1 MTTMQ
6 DVARHAGVSAMTVS
20 NVINDHPHVRAATRA
35 KVLASIAELGY
46 HVNTA
51 ARTLRQGR
59 TGVVCLA
66 VPEIDRP
73 YFGHLA
79 SLLIDRAAARGFEL
93 VVEQTAASRDR
104 ELDAISRS
112 RLRNYD
118 GLILSAVQLHD
129 DDAVLLRGD
138 FPTVLLGER
147 GFTGPLDHVVMANEE
162 GAALAATHLIDQ
174 GCTRVA
180 MLGGYHSAVGA
191 VDVSTLRTGGFEGA
205 LRARGI
211 DEAEAPIRSSPF
223 SFEGAYSAT
232 AALLA
237 DVPDVDGLFCAT
249 DVVAIGAIRA
259 LADAGRRVPQDVK
272 VVGFDDVP
280 LASYVTPSL
289 TTIAPDHAAMAD
301 AAISMLIDRIEG
313 SRAPDDF
320 RTVTGPV
327 RLIARE
333 SSAR

>member
-6 DVARHAGVSAMTVS
+6 DVARHAGVSPMTVS
-20 NVINDHPHVRAATRA
+20 NVINEHPHVRESTRQR
-35 KVLASIAELGY
+35 VLASIAELGY

-93 VVEQTAASRDR
+93 VVEQTEASRDR
-104 ELDAISRS
+104 ELDAIARS

-129 DDAVLLRGD
+129 DDAILLRGD
-138 FPTVLLGER
+138 YPTVILGER
-147 GFTGPLDHVVMANEE
+147 AFSEPLDHVVMANED
-162 GAALAATHLIDQ
+162 GARLAAAHLIDQ
-174 GCTRVA
+174 GCARVA
-180 MLGGYHSAVGA
+180 MLGGYHSGVGA
-191 VDVSTLRTGGFEGA
+191 VDVSTLRTRGFEEG
-205 LRARGI
+205 LRGRGI
-211 DEAEAPIRSSPF
+211 DPAAAVIRSSDF
-223 SFEGAYSAT
+223 SFEGARAAT
-232 AALLA
+232 TALLA
-237 DVPDVDGLFCAT
+237 EIPELDGLFCAT
-249 DVVAIGAIRA
+249 DVIAIGAIRA
-259 LADAGRRVPQDVK
+259 LADAGRRVPHDVK

-280 LASYVTPSL
+280 LAAYVTPSL
-289 TTIAPDHAAMAD
+289 TSVAPDHAAMAD
-301 AAISMLIDRIEG
+301 AAISLLIDRIEG
-313 SRAPDDF
+313 SRPSGDF

-327 RLIARE
+327 RLIERE
-333 SSAR
+333 SSAT

>member
-20 NVINDHPHVRAATRA
+20 NVINDHPHVREATRQR
-35 KVLASIAELGY
+35 VLAAIAELGY

-59 TGVVCLA
+59 TGVICLA

-79 SLLIDRAAARGFEL
+79 SLLIDRAADRGFEL
-93 VVEQTAASRDR
+93 VVEQTAARRDR

-129 DDAVLLRGD
+129 DDAMLLRGD

-147 GFTGPLDHVVMANEE
+147 GFTGPLDRVVMANEV
-162 GAALAATHLIDQ
+162 GAALAAGHLLDR
-174 GCTRVA
+174 GCRRVA
-180 MLGGYHSAVGA
+180 MLGGYHSAIDA
-191 VDVSTLRTGGFEGA
+191 IDVSTLRTRGFEDALRVRGA
-205 LRARGI
+205 LQDA
-211 DEAEAPIRSSPF
+211 ASVRSSDF
-223 SFEGAYSAT
+223 SFEGGHRAMT
-232 AALLA
+232 ELLRDA
-237 DVPDVDGLFCAT
+237 PDVDGVFCST

-259 LADAGRRVPQDVK
+259 LADAGRRVPHDVA

-280 LASYVTPSL
+280 LAAFTTPSL
-289 TTIAPDHAAMAD
+289 TTISPDHAAMAD
-301 AAISMLIDRIEG
+301 AAIGMIVDRIEG
-313 SRAPDDF
+313 ARGAEDF
-320 RTVTGPV
+320 RTVVGEVVLVP
-327 RLIARE
+327 RE